1 MCKIREEQNYNSLF
15 LPEEKIVQYLNVL
28 EKQKKDVM
36 NQIRK
41 IYKKNRK
48 KIDGYSKDVGDN
60 EVIQKLNKLELEHK
74 LSKDLI
80 TNQIQSY
87 DIQANPMYSNLEE
100 LKRLL
105 DD

>member
-1 MCKIREEQNYNSLF
+1 
-15 LPEEKIVQYLNVL
+15 
-28 EKQKKDVM
+28 M

-80 TNQIQSY
+80 TN
-87 DIQANPMYSNLEE
+87 
-100 LKRLL
+100 
-105 DD
+105 